1 MPSEHT
7 TQATTI
13 AALVY
18 DAGIDPAPAME
29 KFVRMLQERGVALA
43 GAIQHNEGSCSMALE
58 ILPSGARMPISQNL
72 GSCASGCRLDSVALA
87 EASALVR
94 MSLATAPN
102 LALFNKFGAQEAAG
116 KGMHEEMAAAATA
129 GIPILTA
136 VSQTLMKEWLDF
148 TGGESAQLACS
159 AEAAL
164 AWWDG
169 LAKG

>member
-1 MPSEHT
+1 MPGEHA

-29 KFVRMLQERGVALA
+29 NFVRALQERGIALA
-43 GAIQHNEGSCSMALE
+43 GAIQHNEGSCSMSLE
-58 ILPSGARMPISQNL
+58 ILPSGLRMPISQNL

-87 EASALVR
+87 EASSLVR
-94 MSLATAPN
+94 MSLATSPK

-136 VSQTLMKEWLDF
+136 VSQALMKEWLDF
-148 TGGESAQLACS
+148 TGGESVQLACS

-169 LAKG
+169 LAQG